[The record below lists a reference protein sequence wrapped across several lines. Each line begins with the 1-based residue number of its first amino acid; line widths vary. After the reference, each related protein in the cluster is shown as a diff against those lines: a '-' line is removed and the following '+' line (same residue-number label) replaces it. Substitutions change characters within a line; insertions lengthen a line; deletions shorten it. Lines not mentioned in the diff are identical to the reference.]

1 MIATCEEIG
10 NYILQHHGYGKD
22 IKKQLANIKN
32 KIAQMCTRNNVKIK

>member
-10 NYILQHHGYGKD
+10 NYILQRRGYGKD